1 MDENFEKLEEQQI
14 QGISEFNML
23 KARFRAGKVAKINRA
38 EREILEFCHGRDMV
52 EFVREEFRRNPILY
66 DEYGNVID
74 NPKYSV
80 GGCPQ
85 SYINGAGVNLVRD
98 DGRDVLT
105 EDNTD
110 SDYSLYLKLKKKYE
124 NKQ

>member
-1 MDENFEKLEEQQI
+1 MDENFDVLEENQI

-23 KARFRAGKVAKINRA
+23 KAQFRAGKISKINRA

-80 GGCPQ
+80 GSCPK
-85 SYINGAGVNLVRD
+85 SYLNGAGVNIVQD
-98 DGRDVLT
+98 DNREVLS
-105 EDNTD
+105 ENNGD
-110 SDYSLYLKLKKKYE
+110 SDYSLYLKLKEKYE